1 MELKMIIF
9 LLTFFCLYGSI
20 NFYLFFRAR
29 NIFHFS
35 GVLQGLLL
43 CLIILLIIAPILV
56 RIIES
61 FHLEQLARTV
71 AYAGY
76 VWMAFVFLF
85 FFSSIS
91 FELLRFL
98 YKLWEPSASNIFLR
112 TLTFGLAALLSIVL
126 VIYGYIDAQS
136 IRVKNLEIMTQ
147 QVLPENGKLRI
158 VQISDVHM
166 GIIIREKRL
175 APVIEIVKQANPDIL
190 VSTGDLLDG
199 ELDNIM
205 LDAEYFAAIKTKYGK
220 FAILGNHEYYAGL
233 KRSIEFTKSAGFEV
247 LRDEVRQVAGINIF
261 GADDI
266 TAARMGL
273 NKDKR
278 AFDELL
284 SSNHDKEFVLL
295 LKHQPF
301 VNEKENF
308 NLQISGHT
316 HGGQIFPFRFITHLF
331 FKNNYGYY
339 ELGKNKLLYV
349 SRGTGTWGPPV
360 RIFAPPEITV
370 VDIIGKKAN

>member
-1 MELKMIIF
+1 MIIF

-20 NFYLFFRAR
+20 NFYFFFRAR
-29 NIFHFS
+29 SIFHFS

-56 RIIES
+56 RLIES
-61 FHLEQLARTV
+61 FHLEQLARMV

-136 IRVKNLEIMTQ
+136 IRVKNLEIATE

-158 VQISDVHM
+158 VQISDVHV

-175 APVIEIVKQANPDIL
+175 APIIEIVKQANPDIL

-205 LDAEYFAAIKTKYGK
+205 LDAERFAAIKTKYGK

-247 LRDEVRQVAGINIF
+247 LRDEVRQVAGVSIF

-266 TAARMGL
+266 TAARLGL
-273 NKDKR
+273 QKDHR

-284 SSNHDKEFVLL
+284 SSNRNRGFVLL

-308 NLQISGHT
+308 NLQLSGHT
-316 HGGQIFPFRFITHLF
+316 HGGQIFPFRLMTRLLYP
-331 FKNNYGYY
+331 KNYGYY
-339 ELGKNKLLYV
+339 ELGQNKLLYV

-360 RIFAPPEITV
+360 RLFAPPEITV
-370 VDIIGKKAN
+370 IDIIGKKAE